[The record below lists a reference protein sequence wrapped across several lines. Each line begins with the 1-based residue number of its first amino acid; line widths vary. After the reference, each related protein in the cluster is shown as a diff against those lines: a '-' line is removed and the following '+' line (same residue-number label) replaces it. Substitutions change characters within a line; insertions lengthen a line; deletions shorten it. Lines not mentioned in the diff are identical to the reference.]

1 MPADLQSAPFGRS
14 GNLACTLWCVYVL
27 YYEAPTY
34 LQIASA
40 AGRNGGCTREGI
52 DKQLT
57 HAANGVIREL
67 AQRLAGRIF
76 RQYGKLFFY
85 GAQVGV
91 NVL

>member
-40 AGRNGGCTREGI
+40 AGRNRVCRRGAG
-52 DKQLT
+52 KQLA

-67 AQRLAGRIF
+67 AQRLASGIF

-85 GAQVGV
+85 RAEVGV